1 MIEAITAVVI
11 ANATVLAV
19 LGFLLKSLIGQFL
32 EKDLSRFKQ
41 SLEDRALREI
51 EAYKAQ
57 LEKERLRL
65 QISYGGI
72 FEKQATAILELYRGL
87 TEFESAATQAIHGGG
102 TVSERRETFR
112 RPWAAVRRLYHENR
126 ILLPQEIDEA
136 LVKFVDDLFLNASAY
151 TRSEMRDAGRMT
163 DEQFEQLIQ
172 KQDKILEV
180 IEREL
185 PPIREML
192 VASMRKALGVVP

>member
-1 MIEAITAVVI
+1 M
-11 ANATVLAV
+11 
-19 LGFLLKSLIGQFL
+19 
-32 EKDLSRFKQ
+32 
-41 SLEDRALREI
+41 REI
-51 EAYKAQ
+51 EGYKAQ

-87 TEFESAATQAIHGGG
+87 IDFESAATQAIHGGG

-112 RPWAAVRRLYHENR
+112 KPWAAVRRLYYESR

-172 KQDKILEV
+172 KQDKMLEV
-180 IEREL
+180 IETEL

-192 VASMRKALGVVP
+192 VANMRKALGVVP